1 MPYITKKSRE
11 FFNFTFLND
20 LPPIDTAGEL
30 NYLMTQLARKYI
42 RDHGL
47 RYEHINAVM
56 GVFAAAGT
64 EFYRRVAAPYEDTK
78 VAENGD
84 VYTVDQ
90 TGRCE

>member
-1 MPYITKKSRE
+1 MPYIRQQDRYRLDAALNCVSRIE
-11 FFNFTFLND
+11 
-20 LPPIDTAGEL
+20 TAGEL
-30 NYLMTQLARKYI
+30 NYLMTQLARRYI
-42 RDHGL
+42 RTHGL